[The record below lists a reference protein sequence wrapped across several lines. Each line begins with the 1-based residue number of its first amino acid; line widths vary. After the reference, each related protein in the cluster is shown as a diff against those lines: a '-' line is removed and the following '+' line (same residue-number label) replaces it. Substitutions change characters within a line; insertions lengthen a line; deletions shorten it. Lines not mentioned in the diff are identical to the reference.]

1 MRRLSATLS
10 DIVTWRIDSWYESA
24 LDVLLSAPPFLELEL
39 FEFNLL
45 CDPLPEEEAR
55 KIMMD
60 ILPQCYGRGILEL
73 NIRPGE
79 YKILRSCLEIL
90 LIVCREE
97 VKSC

>member
-1 MRRLSATLS
+1 M
-10 DIVTWRIDSWYESA
+10 TWRIDSWYESE
-24 LDVLLSAPPFLELEL
+24 LDVILSSPLFLELEL

-55 KIMMD
+55 KILMD
-60 ILPQCYGRGILEL
+60 ILPQCHGRGILEL

-79 YKILRSCLEIL
+79 YKILRSCLENL

>member
-10 DIVTWRIDSWYESA
+10 NIVTWRIDSWYESE
-24 LDVLLSAPPFLELEL
+24 LDVILSSSLFLELEL

-55 KIMMD
+55 KILMD
-60 ILPQCYGRGILEL
+60 ILPQCIGRGILEL

-79 YKILRSCLEIL
+79 YKILRSCLELL

>member
-1 MRRLSATLS
+1 M
-10 DIVTWRIDSWYESA
+10 WYESA

-55 KIMMD
+55 KILMD
-60 ILPQCYGRGILEL
+60 ILPQCDGRGSLDL

-79 YKILRSCLEIL
+79 YKILRLELL